1 MNNLRRKTLIATVF
15 FRTDK
20 ICAARSV
27 EISRSRE
34 TGKCQLFQRRYHA
47 WNIRTDHNPCDQS
60 RRPDWCSENLS
71 SMKLEFSKPLA
82 AREGRESRSEA
93 QPASGPRIQS
103 PIGTAKPAF
112 GRSTKAGGT

>member
-1 MNNLRRKTLIATVF
+1 MNNLRRETLNRDCI
-15 FRTDK
+15 FRNDR
-20 ICAARSV
+20 ICAAMSV
-27 EISRSRE
+27 EISRSSE

-60 RRPDWCSENLS
+60 RRPDWCSANLC
-71 SMKLEFSKPLA
+71 SMKLEFSRPLA